1 MRTIARFALVFAL
14 AAVVMGRAPG
24 AWACSC
30 AFGDEADHLKWADV
44 AFVGVVYD
52 SDEGGPTRPGYSS
65 RSVPWRFDV
74 EEEIKGDLA
83 RRVVV
88 RAESDSAAC
97 GTAFVLGHRYRIYA
111 NEEAGKYGTG
121 LCSGNEDLGPSGRII
136 PPEPATSET
145 PSPEV
150 SATPTPDDTP
160 TTDAT
165 PSPRRSIDGVAAGA
179 PVDGEGGSGG
189 LVAAFGLLTAA
200 TTVGAIVFTRRR
212 HT

>member
-44 AFVGVVYD
+44 AFVGVVFD
-52 SDEGGPTRPGYSS
+52 SDAGGATQPGYSS
-65 RSVPWRFDV
+65 HSVSWRFDV
-74 EEEIKGDLA
+74 EEELKGDLA

-121 LCSGNEDLGPSGRII
+121 LCSGNEDLGPAGRAVT
-136 PPEPATSET
+136 PDPT
-145 PSPEV
+145 PSPTRTA
-150 SATPTPDDTP
+150 SANPTPDDTP
-160 TTDAT
+160 TPVA
-165 PSPRRSIDGVAAGA
+165 SPRRSIDAVAAGA
-179 PVDGEGGSGG
+179 PVDGGGGSGG

-200 TTVGAIVFTRRR
+200 TTVGALVFTRRR
-212 HT
+212 RT